1 MKKDN
6 KKVQKDLID
15 QAIKEEENVS
25 GEKKKIKD
33 NPVAE
38 IERRA
43 NKDAEVVEG
52 AGDTQIDAG
61 DQAQEIALTQGG
73 AGVEAQV
80 PAEVEGIHIEK
91 SQISNLKSQSVN
103 IKSKISKLETKK
115 NKTKARKAK
124 KAEVAK
130 AENKSIAK
138 KEEAIIRSK
147 KYLSM
152 AQKHEAGKILP
163 VADAVRKVKELSY
176 TKFDGTVEL
185 HVRLIAKKK
194 SDDINVRGT
203 INLPSGSPKER
214 KIVIA
219 SDDIIEEIGKGKI
232 DFDILLATPTMMP
245 KLARVAKILGPKG
258 KMPSPKSGTV
268 SDDPEK
274 TKQELSSGLVEYKT
288 DAHGN
293 IHVAVGKVSWE
304 DEKLASNISAIISV
318 LPVKNIAS
326 VSISASMSPSVKIK
340 LEK

>member
-1 MKKDN
+1 MKAN

-25 GEKKKIKD
+25 GEKKKIKE
-33 NPVAE
+33 NPVAK
-38 IERRA
+38 IERGA

-52 AGDTQIDAG
+52 AGDAQIDAG

-80 PAEVEGIHIEK
+80 PAEVEGMKLEK
-91 SQISNLKSQSVN
+91 SQNSNLKSQN
-103 IKSKISKLETKK
+103 DNAKSKMSKLEAKK
-115 NKTKARKAK
+115 QKSKARKAK

-163 VADAVRKVKELSY
+163 VADAVKKVKELSY

-194 SDDINVRGT
+194 SDDVNVRGT
-203 INLPSGSPKER
+203 INLPSGSPKTR
-214 KIVIA
+214 KIIIA
-219 SDDIIEEIGKGKI
+219 SDEIIEEIGKGKI
-232 DFDILLATPTMMP
+232 DFDILLATPAMMP

-268 SDDPEK
+268 TDDPEK

-293 IHVAVGKVSWE
+293 VHVAVGKVFWE
-304 DEKLASNISAIISV
+304 DERLVNNINSINSV
-318 LPVKNIAS
+318 LPQKNIAS
-326 VSISASMSPSVKIK
+326 ISLSASMSPSVRVKI
-340 LEK
+340 EK